1 MHTELILNVRVHETR
16 IALVENATVVE
27 FYLERSSTEGISGN
41 IYKGQVVRVLPGM
54 QAAFVDIGQPR
65 AAFLYVADVDSQ
77 TSEFERM
84 LNGPPGDVEAF
95 CPDDGPD
102 TDTLMEGLPPG
113 ERFQIEDLLHEGQ
126 EILVQVSKEPM
137 GNKGARVT
145 SHITLPGRH
154 LVLMPTVDH
163 IGISR
168 RISDEAERQ
177 RLRDLIEALRPP
189 VYGYIARTASE
200 GVTADKLESEKSFL
214 VTLWQNIQQ
223 QARHAPVPSLLHQD
237 LDPTLRTVRDLFTRE
252 VDRLIVDS
260 ELEYMKILNFIDTF
274 SPYLKSAV
282 QLYREPE
289 PIFDFYD
296 IETEISRAMARK
308 VWLKSGGY
316 IVIEG
321 TEALQ
326 SIDVNTGRYVGKHN
340 LEETILKTNLEAV
353 KEIAYQ
359 LRLRNIGGL
368 IVIDFIDMEREANRE
383 KVRNA
388 LIEALARDKAK
399 TNVLKMSELG
409 LIEMTR
415 QRTRDNIS
423 RVLREPC
430 FYCLGE
436 GHLLSG
442 SSICYEAFRN
452 VEREA
457 LQTLSDS
464 ISLTVHPRIKELLLD
479 EERHSLNELEQRT
492 GKRVSIRE
500 DPTLHI
506 EDYRVEA
513 E

>member
-1 MHTELILNVRVHETR
+1 MHTELILNVRVYETR
-16 IALVENATVVE
+16 IALVENGAVVE
-27 FYLERSSTEGISGN
+27 FYLERSSTEGITGN

-77 TSEFERM
+77 TTEFERM
-84 LNGPPGDVEAF
+84 LDGPGGMETF
-95 CPDDGPD
+95 SPDDGLD
-102 TDTLMEGLPPG
+102 TEVLMEGFPPSDP
-113 ERFQIEDLLHEGQ
+113 FQIEDLLHEGQ

-145 SHITLPGRH
+145 SHVTLPGRH

-168 RISDEAERQ
+168 RIVDEAERQ
-177 RLRDLIEALRPP
+177 RLRAMVETLRPP
-189 VYGYIARTASE
+189 DYGYIARTASE
-200 GVTADKLESEKSFL
+200 GVTADKLESEKAFL
-214 VTLWQNIQQ
+214 VTLWQNIQH
-223 QARHAPVPSLLHQD
+223 QAIHAPVPSLLHQD

-260 ELEYMKILNFIDTF
+260 ELEHLKILNFIDTF

-430 FYCLGE
+430 FYCQGE

-457 LQTLSDS
+457 VQTLSDS
-464 ISLTVHPRIKELLLD
+464 ISLTVHPRLKELLLD

-492 GKRVSIRE
+492 GKRVSIHE